1 MTSMG
6 RSVAGLVD
14 ARSSRPNR
22 LPFLGVDEKPQQQGQ
37 AAADP
42 VGEIDWA
49 VAADSAYAYSNGPPR
64 QYLRAAP
71 HGA

>member
-1 MTSMG
+1 MTSRG

-22 LPFLGVDEKPQQQGQ
+22 LPLLGVDEKPQQQGQ
-37 AAADP
+37 VAADP

-49 VAADSAYAYSNGPPR
+49 VAADSAYSNGPRR

-71 HGA
+71 RGA

>member
-1 MTSMG
+1 MN
-6 RSVAGLVD
+6 A
-14 ARSSRPNR
+14 
-22 LPFLGVDEKPQQQGQ
+22 KPQQQGQ

-42 VGEIDWA
+42 VGEIDRA

-64 QYLRAAP
+64 QHLRAAA